1 MRKFPTLYK
10 IDPTVVDDC
19 TEEIPIERMEEKRIR
34 LVNEKKK
41 KDEKKEE
48 MSTHTRDAIK
58 AVGIVRYSK
67 FITVHVEN
75 FFGCARRIS
84 FFRLFRGSGDGS
96 IKKKQ
101 RFLCKR
107 KKIFKNRSLKNE
119 TEWDL
124 PKIDLEELKF
134 FGEKGLK
141 YERLENTGMVL
152 INPRRLFK
160 MRKCEEE
167 EEEEEIIVFGE
178 DMEEELR
185 NLQDDHFNKGNLQY
199 FEIEKYTAD
208 VQKEVNMT
216 TVEDTMSIHPPV

>member
-19 TEEIPIERMEEKRIR
+19 TEEIPIERTEEKRIR

-41 KDEKKEE
+41 KNEKKEE

-75 FFGCARRIS
+75 FFGCARQIS
-84 FFRLFRGSGDGS
+84 FFSLFRGSGDGS
-96 IKKKQ
+96 IEKK
-101 RFLCKR
+101 RCFLCKR
-107 KKIFKNRSLKNE
+107 KKMFKNRSLKDE
-119 TEWDL
+119 PEWDL

-141 YERLENTGMVL
+141 YERLEQTGMVP
-152 INPRRLFK
+152 INPRRLSK

-167 EEEEEIIVFGE
+167 EEKKKSMCSGK
-178 DMEEELR
+178 R
-185 NLQDDHFNKGNLQY
+185 WKKN
-199 FEIEKYTAD
+199 
-208 VQKEVNMT
+208 
-216 TVEDTMSIHPPV
+216 